1 MSNLNLDYLLL
12 KGEERMNIGRGGQL
26 AAPKTLL
33 ICCVTIG
40 KEFNLSDSVS
50 LSVE

>member
-1 MSNLNLDYLLL
+1 
-12 KGEERMNIGRGGQL
+12 MNIGRGGQL

-33 ICCVTIG
+33 TCCVTIG

-50 LSVE
+50 VSVKCVPQSFSEH

>member
-1 MSNLNLDYLLL
+1 
-12 KGEERMNIGRGGQL
+12 MNIGRGGQL

-33 ICCVTIG
+33 TCVTIG

-50 LSVE
+50 VSVKCVPQSFSEH